1 MGYLTKA
8 ILINLFGDEEGIGE
22 AWDMYEIATNW
33 QQFKSVL
40 IIIAG
45 IFFLIVGLGLY
56 VIHIIDKKHWSL
68 YSAIGIIGLSIILI
82 IIGSI
87 IYMRHK

>member
-8 ILINLFGDEEGIGE
+8 ILINLFGDEEGLGE

-45 IFFLIVGLGLY
+45 IFF
-56 VIHIIDKKHWSL
+56 
-68 YSAIGIIGLSIILI
+68 
-82 IIGSI
+82 
-87 IYMRHK
+87 